1 MNKFFDDDFTEE
13 EIVALLCK
21 TKNRMEQDKIL
32 GEKEKEKK
40 QWQYCV

>member
-13 EIVALLCK
+13 EIIALNCK

-32 GEKEKEKK
+32 VEKEKEKK
-40 QWQYCV
+40 QWQFYV